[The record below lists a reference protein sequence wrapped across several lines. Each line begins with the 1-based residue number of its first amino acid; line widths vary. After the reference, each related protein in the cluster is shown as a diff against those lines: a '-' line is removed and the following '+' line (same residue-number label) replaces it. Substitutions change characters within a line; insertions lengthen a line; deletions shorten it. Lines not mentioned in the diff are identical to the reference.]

1 MRSICSSCVPVG
13 LVWILCAPGLLFAAK
28 PDAAGFF
35 GGAEPGD
42 ANFLETGVQTQDDQ
56 AGAASSQTSFD
67 PQFKPA
73 STTLQDQPIA
83 PAAPPAAPPP
93 VPTPTAAVQFVESVF
108 GSPDVRSSL
117 VSEYRRYL
125 LEGMDTELVLGSES
139 VFRATTDGGNLLG
152 KSLFSPGVRVQQR
165 TPVVTDPRVRGS
177 RTGRLLASGSYWI
190 PAREDLDTMLSKV
203 DSRIIQDVIV
213 LKGPYSVRYGPGF
226 NFIDFQLLD
235 SPRYRCGFQT
245 DGASSVEYKTNGE
258 QWYGRQTFWGGSSDW
273 GFRVGYGHRTGNDY
287 RTGAGFKLPTSYNS
301 RDWDVA
307 LGFDLS
313 PDSNLEFHY
322 LRLDQTDVEF
332 PGLVFDINF
341 LVTNAYELTYT
352 LKDQRCFDL
361 LTVTGWYN
369 RTFFEGDTSRAG
381 KNRQIPSLRPELGLG
396 PDQFALTDVDAASS
410 GYRVAFTWGE
420 LDGLNWTLGTDL
432 IYVTHQL
439 NDILPERE
447 EPSGLPPFLPQTVL
461 APQQNFPIPRSRSTD
476 VGLFVDHRRPLNQ
489 CWTLNLGAR
498 VDLVT
503 ADARERVP
511 GMGTVEFPLPPFT
524 DPIELELIERDLS
537 ELKQAGLEQSF
548 TPWSVYATLER
559 RINCCWTLWGGAGH
573 AVRPPSLTELYAE
586 RPFIG
591 SLQPGL
597 TFVEGDPELDPERLT
612 QLDLGLRGDLGDLRM
627 SLTGFYA
634 WVHDYIIYD
643 YVGFDVDDFV
653 PGEDLQQ
660 VTYGNT
666 DLATLVGFELIAEQD
681 FNSWLTGF
689 AVMSYVEGRD
699 RTRGEPSRLGAIRR
713 EEALLPGAP
722 RSRADGVE
730 DEPLP
735 GIPPLE
741 SRVGV
746 RIHEAAR
753 HPRWGIEFEAR
764 IVAAQNRVARTLFEQ
779 VTPNFAV
786 GNIRS
791 YWQARRN
798 LLLIAGVENF
808 TDTFYRE
815 HLDYRPGRGV
825 FQPGVNFYF
834 SGELTY

>member
-1 MRSICSSCVPVG
+1 V
-13 LVWILCAPGLLFAAK
+13 FAAE
-28 PDAAGFF
+28 PDAGSFF
-35 GGAEPGD
+35 VPPETAD
-42 ANFLETGVQTQDDQ
+42 ASFAHMGTQTQQGPEVAPSNKTGSDPLFQQ
-56 AGAASSQTSFD
+56 ASAS
-67 PQFKPA
+67 
-73 STTLQDQPIA
+73 LQEQPIA
-83 PAAPPAAPPP
+83 PAAPPTAPPP
-93 VPTPTAAVQFVESVF
+93 IPTPTAATQFVESVF
-108 GSPDVRSSL
+108 GSPGVRSSL

-139 VFRATTDGGNLLG
+139 LFRATTDGGNLLG
-152 KSLFSPGVRVQQR
+152 KSLFSPGVKVQQR
-165 TPVVTDPRVRGS
+165 TPVVTDPRVRAS

-190 PAREDLDTMLSKV
+190 PAREDLDTMLSKI

-235 SPRYRCGFQT
+235 SPRYGCGFQT
-245 DGASSVEYKTNGE
+245 DGSSSVEYKTNGE

-307 LGFDLS
+307 VGYDLT
-313 PDSNLEFHY
+313 PNSNLEFHY

-341 LVTNAYELTYT
+341 LVTNAYELTYR
-352 LKDQRCFDL
+352 LKDQPCFDL
-361 LTVTGWYN
+361 LTVTGWHN
-369 RTFFEGDTSRAG
+369 RTFFEGDTSRPG
-381 KNRQIPSLRPELGLG
+381 KNRQIPSLRPILGLG
-396 PDQFALTDVDAASS
+396 PDQFAVTDVDAASS
-410 GYRVAFTWGE
+410 GYRFAFTWGE
-420 LDGLNWTLGTDL
+420 LDGLNWTFGTDL
-432 IYVTHQL
+432 IYVNHQL
-439 NDILPERE
+439 NDIVPAHTE
-447 EPSGLPPFLPQTVL
+447 EEVIPLPPPLPPITQTFVV
-461 APQQNFPIPRSRSTD
+461 PTRNFPIPRSRSTD
-476 VGLFVDHRRPLNQ
+476 VGLFLDHRRPIND
-489 CWTLNLGAR
+489 CWTLNVGAR
-498 VDLVT
+498 VDLVST
-503 ADARERVP
+503 DARERVP
-511 GMGTVEFPLPPFT
+511 GMGILEAPATPPLPGE
-524 DPIELELIERDLS
+524 PIELVLIEQDLS
-537 ELKQAGLEQSF
+537 ELKQAGVEQSF
-548 TPWSVYATLER
+548 TPWAVYGTLER

-612 QLDLGLRGDLGDLRM
+612 QIDVGLRGDLDDLRM
-627 SLTGFYA
+627 TLNGFYA

-643 YVGFDVDDFV
+643 YVALNLEDFTPTVDF
-653 PGEDLQQ
+653 QQ

-681 FNSWLTGF
+681 LNPWLTGF
-689 AVMSYVEGRD
+689 ALMSYVEGRD
-699 RTRGEPSRLGAIRR
+699 RTRSEPSRLGAIRR
-713 EEALLPGAP
+713 EEARRPAGP
-722 RSRADGVE
+722 RSLADGVE

-753 HPRWGIEFEAR
+753 YPRWGVEFEAR
-764 IVAAQNRVARTLFEQ
+764 IVAAQNLVARTLFEQ

-786 GNIRS
+786 GNIRG

-815 HLDYRPGRGV
+815 HLDYRPGLGV